1 MDKDIINNDGEN
13 SSISLKESFY
23 CSSPEIGVKSKSN
36 KYNNENNKYMNL
48 FKEKEMES
56 NNFTFRF
63 SSEKSTN
70 YKSKEKSDEKLK
82 EEIRTYKK
90 YLTNKKNNRI
100 YSVNKF
106 ISQPI
111 IYEKNFEDENFI
123 SHSIKSGEIFSHKST
138 NYIKE
143 KDRKNENIY
152 VLSNNYRKSRKK
164 IRKYTD
170 NNIEKNNGDDICGR
184 KKSKRKFSLVNC
196 YKKVDTNKEIGKA
209 FLSSQRLITN
219 NIKLEKNKKKEL
231 KLKSCFTLKRE
242 SSPLKDKIEHKT
254 KSKNR
259 IYRINS
265 INEKLLTNIYSFD
278 KSNSNNKNPQV
289 KKENNKYI
297 KKYSSNLELQKY
309 KSMDIK
315 IKFDMINQ
323 DSSKKG
329 EKLILNYKNKK
340 EIIEIL
346 SDKENI
352 NNYYEYMEICLET
365 LKEMNIKEVP
375 KSNYK
380 LKLSFPK
387 EIQHRKLALF
397 DLDETLVHCVGEVP
411 PGDVEEGVKGGVDL
425 YGTHK
430 IKVFLPNKKEILLGI
445 NIRPHWKESLD
456 KIKNIYNI
464 IIFTASHRNY
474 SDAVLN
480 YLDPENKYFKYRLYR
495 DSCVMY
501 KTNDINFYVK
511 DLDIFKPEFD
521 LKDII
526 IIDNSILSFAYHLNN
541 GIPVVPFYD
550 SKIDIELPLLSYYL
564 LSIANY
570 NDLRIANQEHIKL
583 EFFLKQIKQ
592 IKCQEIES
600 ISTKKNFSPIKF
612 IDESGNNSNNI
623 HNNEECTINDNK
635 KENNSEKKV
644 FHFSNFNRVFPELK
658 RLNTINNDSNKNNDF
673 FEKWKYAYL
682 KLSSKK

>member
-1 MDKDIINNDGEN
+1 MDKEIINNVEKN

-36 KYNNENNKYMNL
+36 KNNNENNKYMNL
-48 FKEKEMES
+48 FKDTDMKS

-70 YKSKEKSDEKLK
+70 YKSKEKSEEKIK
-82 EEIRTYKK
+82 EEIRPYKK
-90 YLTNKKNNRI
+90 YLTNKKNI
-100 YSVNKF
+100 NKF

-123 SHSIKSGEIFSHKST
+123 SHSIKSGELFLHKST

-152 VLSNNYRKSRKK
+152 IVSNNYRKSRKK
-164 IRKYTD
+164 IRKNTD
-170 NNIEKNNGDDICGR
+170 NNENTEFYGR
-184 KKSKRKFSLVNC
+184 KKSKRKFSLVNG
-196 YKKVDTNKEIGKA
+196 YKKNDTNKEIGKV
-209 FLSSQRLITN
+209 LVSSQRLITN
-219 NIKLEKNKKKEL
+219 NIKLEKNKKKEI
-231 KLKSCFTLKRE
+231 KLKSCFTLKKE
-242 SSPLKDKIEHKT
+242 PSPQKDKTERKT

-323 DSSKKG
+323 DPLRKS

-365 LKEMNIKEVP
+365 LQEMNIKEVP

-380 LKLSFPK
+380 LKLTFPK

-411 PGDVEEGVKGGVDL
+411 EKGAEEGKDFS
-425 YGTHK
+425 GTHK

-480 YLDPENKYFKYRLYR
+480 YLDPDNKYFKYRLYR

-600 ISTKKNFSPIKF
+600 ISTKKNFSPVKF
-612 IDESGNNSNNI
+612 IDESGNSKNINDNN
-623 HNNEECTINDNK
+623 NNEECTINDNK

-658 RLNTINNDSNKNNDF
+658 RLNTINNDSNKNIDF
-673 FEKWKYAYL
+673 FEKWKYAYM

>member
-1 MDKDIINNDGEN
+1 MDKDKINNNDGEN

-23 CSSPEIGVKSKSN
+23 CSSPEIGVKSKSGKN
-36 KYNNENNKYMNL
+36 NNENNKYMNL
-48 FKEKEMES
+48 FKDTYMKS

-63 SSEKSTN
+63 SDEKSTD
-70 YKSKEKSDEKLK
+70 YKSKEKEK
-82 EEIRTYKK
+82 EEFIPYKK
-90 YLTNKKNNRI
+90 YLTNKKNNKI

-106 ISQPI
+106 MSQPI
-111 IYEKNFEDENFI
+111 IYEKNYEDENFI
-123 SHSIKSGEIFSHKST
+123 SHSIKSGETFLYKSS

-164 IRKYTD
+164 IRKNTENIHSHKNTD
-170 NNIEKNNGDDICGR
+170 FSGR
-184 KKSKRKFSLVNC
+184 KKIKKKFSLVNC
-196 YKKVDTNKEIGKA
+196 YKKASTNKEMGKI

-219 NIKLEKNKKKEL
+219 NIKLEKNRKKEL
-231 KLKSCFTLKRE
+231 KLKSCITLKKE
-242 SSPLKDKIEHKT
+242 LSPNKDKIEHKN

-259 IYRINS
+259 IFRINS
-265 INEKLLTNIYSFD
+265 INQNILKNIYSFD
-278 KSNSNNKNPQV
+278 KSNSNNKNPQI
-289 KKENNKYI
+289 KRENNKYI
-297 KKYSSNLELQKY
+297 KKNSSNLELQKY

-315 IKFDMINQ
+315 IKFDMTNQ
-323 DSSKKG
+323 DSPKTG

-365 LKEMNIKEVP
+365 LQDMNIKEVP

-380 LKLSFPK
+380 LKLTFPK

-397 DLDETLVHCVGEVP
+397 DLDETLVHCVGEIP
-411 PGDVEEGVKGGVDL
+411 PHKTGGEKNSEI
-425 YGTHK
+425 THK
-430 IKVFLPNKKEILLGI
+430 VKVTLPNKKEILLGI

-480 YLDPENKYFKYRLYR
+480 YLDPDNKYFKYRLYR
-495 DSCVMY
+495 DSCVLY

-550 SKIDIELPLLSYYL
+550 SQIDIELPLLSYYL

-600 ISTKKNFSPIKF
+600 ISTKKNFSPIEFVEEK
-612 IDESGNNSNNI
+612 GNNIKNN
-623 HNNEECTINDNK
+623 NNKNNK
-635 KENNSEKKV
+635 EKCLNKRKIENNSEKKV

-658 RLNTINNDSNKNNDF
+658 RLNTIDNDSNKNIDF

>member
-1 MDKDIINNDGEN
+1 MDKDKNNNNDGEN
-13 SSISLKESFY
+13 SSITLKESFY
-23 CSSPEIGVKSKSN
+23 CSSPEIGVKSKSG
-36 KYNNENNKYMNL
+36 KNNDENNKYMNL
-48 FKEKEMES
+48 FKDTYMKS

-63 SSEKSTN
+63 SDEKSTD
-70 YKSKEKSDEKLK
+70 YKSKEKEK
-82 EEIRTYKK
+82 EEFIPYKK
-90 YLTNKKNNRI
+90 YLTNKKNNKI

-106 ISQPI
+106 MSQPI
-111 IYEKNFEDENFI
+111 IYEKNYEDENFI
-123 SHSIKSGEIFSHKST
+123 SHSIKSGETFLYKSS

-152 VLSNNYRKSRKK
+152 ILSNNYRKSRKK
-164 IRKYTD
+164 IRKNTENIHSHKNTD
-170 NNIEKNNGDDICGR
+170 FSGR
-184 KKSKRKFSLVNC
+184 KKIKKKFSLVNC
-196 YKKVDTNKEIGKA
+196 YKKAATNKEMGKI

-219 NIKLEKNKKKEL
+219 NIKLEKNRKKEL
-231 KLKSCFTLKRE
+231 KLKSCITLKKE
-242 SSPLKDKIEHKT
+242 LSPHKDKMER
-254 KSKNR
+254 KNKNK
-259 IYRINS
+259 IFRINS
-265 INEKLLTNIYSFD
+265 INEKILKNIYSFD
-278 KSNSNNKNPQV
+278 KSNNNNKNPQI
-289 KKENNKYI
+289 KRENNKYI
-297 KKYSSNLELQKY
+297 KKNSSNLELQKC

-323 DSSKKG
+323 DSPKTG

-365 LKEMNIKEVP
+365 LQDMNIKEVP

-380 LKLSFPK
+380 LKLTFPK

-397 DLDETLVHCVGEVP
+397 DLDETLVHCVGEIP
-411 PGDVEEGVKGGVDL
+411 PQKTGGEKNAEI
-425 YGTHK
+425 THK
-430 IKVFLPNKKEILLGI
+430 VKVTLPNKKEILLGI

-480 YLDPENKYFKYRLYR
+480 YLDPDNQYFKYRLYR
-495 DSCVMY
+495 DSCVLY

-550 SKIDIELPLLSYYL
+550 SQIDIELPLLSYYL

-600 ISTKKNFSPIKF
+600 ISTKKNYSPIEFVEEK
-612 IDESGNNSNNI
+612 GNNIKNN
-623 HNNEECTINDNK
+623 NNKNNK
-635 KENNSEKKV
+635 EKCLSKSKNENKSEKKV

-658 RLNTINNDSNKNNDF
+658 RLNTIDNDSNKNIDF

>member
-1 MDKDIINNDGEN
+1 MDQDIINNEPEN
-13 SSISLKESFY
+13 SSISLKESYY
-23 CSSPEIGVKSKSN
+23 CSSPKIGVKSESN
-36 KYNNENNKYMNL
+36 KNNNENNEYMNL
-48 FKEKEMES
+48 FKDTNMKS
-56 NNFTFRF
+56 NNFTFRL
-63 SSEKSTN
+63 SEEKSTDF
-70 YKSKEKSDEKLK
+70 KSKEKEKDK
-82 EEIRTYKK
+82 NEFPSYKK
-90 YLTNKKNNRI
+90 YLTNKKNNKI

-111 IYEKNFEDENFI
+111 IYEKNYEDENFI
-123 SHSIKSGEIFSHKST
+123 SHSITKGKMFLYKSSS
-138 NYIKE
+138 NSIKE

-152 VLSNNYRKSRKK
+152 LLENNYRKSRKK
-164 IRKYTD
+164 LRKNTD
-170 NNIEKNNGDDICGR
+170 NINTHKNRDFSER
-184 KKSKRKFSLVNC
+184 KKIKKKFSLVNNN
-196 YKKVDTNKEIGKA
+196 KKTSTNKEIGNY

-219 NIKLEKNKKKEL
+219 NIKLEKNRRKEL
-231 KLKSCFTLKRE
+231 KLKSCITLKGE
-242 SSPLKDKIEHKT
+242 LSSKEKKEHKNIN
-254 KSKNR
+254 KIS
-259 IYRINS
+259 RINS
-265 INEKLLTNIYSFD
+265 INEKLLKNIYSFD
-278 KSNSNNKNPQV
+278 KSNSNNKNPIV

-297 KKYSSNLELQKY
+297 KKYSSNLELKKY

-323 DSSKKG
+323 DSSKNC

-365 LKEMNIKEVP
+365 LQDMNIKEVP

-380 LKLSFPK
+380 LKFTFPK
-387 EIQHRKLALF
+387 ELQKKKLVLF
-397 DLDETLVHCVGEVP
+397 DLDETLVHCVGEISEKNQGGGDSEP
-411 PGDVEEGVKGGVDL
+411 P
-425 YGTHK
+425 HK
-430 IKVFLPNKKEILLGI
+430 IKVLLPNKKEIFIGI

-480 YLDPENKYFKYRLYR
+480 YLDPDNQYFKYRLYR
-495 DSCVMY
+495 DSCVLY
-501 KTNDINFYVK
+501 KTNDVNFYVK
-511 DLDIFKPEFD
+511 DLDIFKNDFD
-521 LKDII
+521 LKDIV

-550 SKIDIELPLLSYYL
+550 SQIDIELPLLSYYL

-592 IKCQEIES
+592 IKYQEIES
-600 ISTKKNFSPIKF
+600 ISTKKNFSPIEFK
-612 IDESGNNSNNI
+612 EVKGNNDKNSI
-623 HNNEECTINDNK
+623 KDDKLNDIK
-635 KENNSEKKV
+635 KENKSEKKI

-658 RLNTINNDSNKNNDF
+658 RLNTIDNNSDKNIDF